1 MATQQSEHDFRAVI
15 RAMLADGRYPDHP
28 AVRNALG
35 TRNSG
40 PQLRSGLTQEQ
51 TKWRAEEVER
61 AGYDW
66 SASKAARRLVS
77 RSSS

>member
-1 MATQQSEHDFRAVI
+1 MAPRQSEDEFRNLI
-15 RAMLADGRYPDHP
+15 RMMVADGRYPDHR

-35 TRNSG
+35 TRNHG

-51 TKWRAEEVER
+51 TRWRTEEVER

-66 SASKAARRLVS
+66 AASKAARRLVAKPS
-77 RSSS
+77 